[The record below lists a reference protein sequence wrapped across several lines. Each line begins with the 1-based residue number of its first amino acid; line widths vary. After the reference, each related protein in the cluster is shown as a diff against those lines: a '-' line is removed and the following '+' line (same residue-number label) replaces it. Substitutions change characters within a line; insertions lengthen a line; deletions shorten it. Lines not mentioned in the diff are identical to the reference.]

1 MQDTGRRQ
9 WRCIN
14 RDGVNTENNNE
25 KIMKIQN
32 KLSGAGRNGLHTT
45 TTTTQPITGIKNVLR
60 AAILASALL
69 AAGGVVAHD
78 GVDDGPDVAV
88 TGTLTVLQADDF
100 EHHSSEVFYSVQD
113 ALSHQ
118 SHKLHFKGMPPANLQ
133 TGDKVALR
141 G

>member
-9 WRCIN
+9 WRCIK

-32 KLSGAGRNGLHTT
+32 KLSGAGRNGLRTT
-45 TTTTQPITGIKNVLR
+45 TTTKPITDIKTALR
-60 AAILASALL
+60 AAILASVLL

-78 GVDDGPDVAV
+78 GEDDGPDVAV

-100 EHHSSEVFYSVQD
+100 EHHSSEAFYSVQD
-113 ALSHQ
+113 AHSHQ
-118 SHKLHFKGMPPANLQ
+118 SHKLRFKGVPPADLQ
-133 TGDKVALR
+133 K
-141 G
+141 

>member
-9 WRCIN
+9 WRCIK

-32 KLSGAGRNGLHTT
+32 ELSGAGRNGLR
-45 TTTTQPITGIKNVLR
+45 TTTTQHITGIINALR

-78 GVDDGPDVAV
+78 GDDDGPDVV
-88 TGTLTVLQADDF
+88 LTGTLTVLQADDF

-113 ALSHQ
+113 AHSQ
-118 SHKLHFKGMPPANLQ
+118 RSY
-133 TGDKVALR
+133 
-141 G
+141 